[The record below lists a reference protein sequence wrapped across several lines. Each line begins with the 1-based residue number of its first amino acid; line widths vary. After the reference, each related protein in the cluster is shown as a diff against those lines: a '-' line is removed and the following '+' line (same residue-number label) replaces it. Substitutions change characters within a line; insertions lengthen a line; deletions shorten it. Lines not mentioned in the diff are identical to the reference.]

1 MPAGGAHAAEADG
14 TGQSRALS
22 QPRAVAEGVG
32 APGGACLTRTLH
44 KGRSLVQVRESGTHF
59 ASGARWGRGTQVGS
73 SRLRLLHGLAAAQER
88 RAGDEGAKRTAVLPL
103 SPAGSPEGRM
113 QTHGGQQ
120 GHPGAKEATVV
131 RAMRTRAAG
140 NEAVPRGRPGPK
152 QQGHRGTVAVIC
164 V

>member
-1 MPAGGAHAAEADG
+1 MQGAKPAARGGRG
-14 TGQSRALS
+14 R
-22 QPRAVAEGVG
+22 
-32 APGGACLTRTLH
+32 
-44 KGRSLVQVRESGTHF
+44 GRSWGSLPYADSSQRPESGPSSRIRHPLRLR
-59 ASGARWGRGTQVGS
+59 GHARWGRGTQVGS

-140 NEAVPRGRPGPK
+140 NEAVPQGRPGPK
-152 QQGHRGTVAVIC
+152 RQGHWGTVAVIC